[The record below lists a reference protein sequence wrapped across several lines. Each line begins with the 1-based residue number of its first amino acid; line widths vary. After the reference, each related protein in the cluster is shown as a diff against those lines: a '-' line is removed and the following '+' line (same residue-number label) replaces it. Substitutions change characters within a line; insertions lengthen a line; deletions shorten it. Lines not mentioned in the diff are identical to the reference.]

1 MNPFSNLIEGVT
13 FVWPNAIFIAGV
25 FSTLLFRPERIAN
38 RTAFKVG
45 CVFFAISLLT
55 PPFVSL
61 VPTFSVQEIP
71 VPRSQAGSL
80 MPKLLGLGQPIA
92 FSIAFL
98 CLAWSLLQSSGGSNE

>member
-1 MNPFSNLIEGVT
+1 MNPFSNLIEGMA
-13 FVWPNAIFIAGV
+13 FIWPDAILIAGV
-25 FSTLLFRPERIAN
+25 FVTLVFRRERITN

-45 CVFFAISLLT
+45 CVFIAISLLT
-55 PPFVSL
+55 PSLVSL

-71 VPRSQAGSL
+71 VPRGQTSSL

-98 CLAWSLLQSSGGSNE
+98 CLVWSLLDSSGGTNE